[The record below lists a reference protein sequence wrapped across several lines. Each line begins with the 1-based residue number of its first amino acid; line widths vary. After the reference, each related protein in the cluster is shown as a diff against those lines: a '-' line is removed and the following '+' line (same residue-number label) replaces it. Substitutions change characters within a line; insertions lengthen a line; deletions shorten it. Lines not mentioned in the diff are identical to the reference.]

1 MEDAKHLGRRSFIK
15 ASVLAGIATPTIP
28 ALAKRESAPAPG
40 KVSPPGAAA
49 ATAENGA
56 IPQADDDPHLI
67 HRPGSDFMV
76 DLLKATDTRYV
87 SAMAGSTFRGLHESI
102 VNYGGNKAP
111 ELIVCVHEEIS
122 AGIAHGY
129 AKVANK
135 PMACLVHSTVGLLH
149 ASMAIYNAWCDRA
162 PIMVIAGNGLDATKR
177 RPGVEWVHSA
187 QDLGAFVRE
196 YVKYDDAPISLQH
209 YAESYMRAHEL
220 SMTPPYEPVMI
231 VADSELQEEEVDAD
245 IELRIPALAPVSPP
259 AAPPEAIDRA
269 ADILLAASAPLIV
282 ADRAARSQRGVE
294 LIVKLAE
301 ILGAP
306 VIDRAGRLNMP
317 TTHFLCQ
324 TSLQNTLIREADA
337 IIGLEL
343 TDLWGTINSVPDVPG
358 RPSRRVARPEAK
370 VIGISTGYGYVR
382 SVVQDAQRY
391 FAADVAIAADAE
403 ASLPSLITAIDRK
416 MSGAQREAVAAKKAR
431 LQAAYAEMRA
441 SDAAAAAIGWDASP
455 ISTARLSMEI
465 WEQIKDLDWGLVSN
479 HAFIS
484 SWPQRLWDFTKYHQY
499 IGGEGGYGVGYGAPA
514 AVGAALAH
522 RDADRI
528 AVAIQC
534 DGDLM
539 MLPGTL
545 WTAAHHRIPLL
556 MVMHNNRSWH
566 QETMHLKR
574 MAGRRDRDP
583 HTWAVGTTITDPE
596 IDFAK
601 IAKGMG
607 VYAEGPI
614 SKPAELKGALSRAL
628 AVVRSG
634 RPALL
639 DTLTQMR

>member
-15 ASVLAGIATPTIP
+15 ASVLGGVAMPAIP
-28 ALAKRESAPAPG
+28 AFAQAQGDPAPG
-40 KVSPPGAAA
+40 KVAPPGMAVAN
-49 ATAENGA
+49 AENGTV
-56 IPQADDDPHLI
+56 PQAGDDPHLI
-67 HRPGSDFMV
+67 RHPGSDFMV

-87 SAMAGSTFRGLHESI
+87 AAMAGSTFRGLHESI
-102 VNYGGNKAP
+102 INYGGNRAP

-129 AKVANK
+129 AKVANQ

-162 PIMVIAGNGLDATKR
+162 PMMVIAGNSLDATKR

-196 YVKYDDAPISLQH
+196 YVKYDDTPVSLQH

-231 VADSELQEEEVDAD
+231 VADSELQEEDVEEGA
-245 IELRIPALAPVSPP
+245 RPKIPARAAVSPP
-259 AAPPEAIDRA
+259 AGAPEAIERA
-269 ADILLAASAPLIV
+269 ASILLAASAPLIV
-282 ADRAARSQRGVE
+282 ADRAARSQRGMDLIVE
-294 LIVKLAE
+294 LATL
-301 ILGAP
+301 LNAP

-317 TTHFLCQ
+317 TTHYLCQ
-324 TSLQNTLIREADA
+324 TSLQSALIRQADA
-337 IIGLEL
+337 ILGLEL
-343 TDLWGTINSVPDVPG
+343 TDIWGTINTVPDVVG
-358 RPSRRVARPEAK
+358 RPSRRIAREGAK
-370 VIGISTGYGYVR
+370 VIGISANYGNVR

-391 FAADVAIAADAE
+391 FAADLAIDADAE
-403 ASLPSLITAIDRK
+403 ASLPSLI
-416 MSGAQREAVAAKKAR
+416 GAVRRQASPEQLATIGAR
-431 LQAAYAEMRA
+431 TEKLQAAYSAMRA
-441 SDAAAAAIGWDASP
+441 EDASAAANGWEASP

-465 WEQIKDLDWGLVSN
+465 WEQISGLDWGLVSN

-522 RDADRI
+522 RDAGRI

-539 MLPGTL
+539 VLPGAL
-545 WTAAHHRIPLL
+545 WTAAHHRLPLL

-583 HTWAVGTTITDPE
+583 YSWPIGTTMTDPE
-596 IDFAK
+596 IDFAQ
-601 IAKGMG
+601 IARGMG
-607 VYAEGPI
+607 VHAEGPI
-614 SKPAELKGALSRAL
+614 STPDQLRGALRRAL
-628 AVVRSG
+628 DVVKSG

>member
-1 MEDAKHLGRRSFIK
+1 MKDAKHLGRRSFIK
-15 ASVLAGIATPTIP
+15 ASVLAGVA
-28 ALAKRESAPAPG
+28 APAVPVFAQG
-40 KVSPPGAAA
+40 QGEPAPRKVAPPGTAAA
-49 ATAENGA
+49 AAENGA
-56 IPQADDDPHLI
+56 LPLVDDEPQLVK
-67 HRPGSDFMV
+67 RPGSDFMV

-87 SAMAGSTFRGLHESI
+87 AAMAGATFRGLHESI
-102 VNYGGNKAP
+102 VNYGGNRAP

-129 AKVANK
+129 AKVANQ

-162 PIMVIAGNGLDATKR
+162 PMMVIAGNSLDATKR

-196 YVKYDDAPISLQH
+196 YVKYDDTPVSLEH

-231 VADSELQEEEVDAD
+231 VADSELQEEDVGEGARLKV
-245 IELRIPALAPVSPP
+245 PARAPVSPP
-259 AAPPEAIDRA
+259 AAAPEAIERA
-269 ADILLAASAPLIV
+269 AGILLAASAPLIV
-282 ADRAARSQRGVE
+282 ADRAARSQRGVD
-294 LIVKLAE
+294 LIVELAT
-301 ILGAP
+301 LLNAP

-317 TTHFLCQ
+317 TTHYLCQ
-324 TSLQNTLIREADA
+324 TSLQNTLVRQADA
-337 IIGLEL
+337 ILGLEL
-343 TDLWGTINSVPDVPG
+343 TDLWGTINAVPDVIG
-358 RPSRRVARPEAK
+358 RPSRRIANGDAK
-370 VIGISTGYGYVR
+370 VIGISANYGYVR

-391 FAADVAIAADAE
+391 FAADLAIDADAE
-403 ASLPSLITAIDRK
+403 ASLPSLIAAVHRQASPEQLATI
-416 MSGAQREAVAAKKAR
+416 GARTEKLK
-431 LQAAYAEMRA
+431 AAYTTMRA
-441 SDAAAAAIGWDASP
+441 DDASAAAIGWDASP

-465 WEQIKDLDWGLVSN
+465 WEQISGLDWGLVSN
-479 HAFIS
+479 HAFVS

-522 RDADRI
+522 RDAGRI

-539 MLPGTL
+539 MLPGAL
-545 WTAAHHRIPLL
+545 WTAAHHRLPLL

-583 HTWAVGTTITDPE
+583 YSWAIGTMMTDPE
-596 IDFAK
+596 IDFAQ
-601 IAKGMG
+601 IARGMG
-607 VYAEGPI
+607 VHAEGPI
-614 SKPAELKGALSRAL
+614 SKPNELVGALQRAL
-628 AVVRSG
+628 EVVKSG